1 MLRNRL
7 ALLTLLALP
16 LTLLTLLLILLL
28 LLLLMLL
35 LLFAVFFTASG
46 GRGHSHTPL
55 QGRPDRGGNNTP
67 PMKLSALSV

>member
-1 MLRNRL
+1 MYNSL

-16 LTLLTLLLILLL
+16 LALLTLLLVLLLL

-35 LLFAVFFTASG
+35 LFAIFFTASG

-55 QGRPDRGGNNTP
+55 QGRPNRGGNNTP
-67 PMKLSALSV
+67 PMNYRRLPV